1 MNLTET
7 QYERIARRI
16 DGEAVELDSAELA
29 VMDGILADEG
39 AIAPLLRAPQ
49 SAADAGMSL
58 AAEYIELGR
67 QERALGELL
76 DVEVPEAAM
85 DRAWRR
91 TQAALARP
99 QRRMFR
105 LAGAAG
111 ALAAAAA
118 AVLIFTLAARQD
130 LAPTPQPH
138 KQFVAH
144 PAEPGAVV
152 AVADSYAA
160 SIQAGQDP
168 AISLL
173 AAEIDQLE
181 ADVLVAGSP
190 SPVDM
195 NLDQTQQ
202 AVEDFWLD
210 DIVE

>member
-29 VMDGILADEG
+29 VMDRILADEG

-49 SAADAGMSL
+49 IAADAGMSL

-76 DVEVPEAAM
+76 DVEVPQAAM
-85 DRAWRR
+85 DRAWRK

-130 LAPTPQPH
+130 LAPAPQPH
-138 KQFVAH
+138 QPVVAH
-144 PAEPGAVV
+144 ATEPGAVI

-160 SIQAGQDP
+160 SVQAGQDP
-168 AISLL
+168 AINLL

-195 NLDQTQQ
+195 SLDQTQE
-202 AVEDFWLD
+202 AVENFWLD